1 MDGTMGSKYIA
12 NCKACGF
19 RSEELYTGFGFQGAG
34 DHYMWPS
41 ICPQCRSF
49 GLKDQRHPP
58 QHCRRCKA
66 VVVFYGSEDFSKK
79 YFPDITKVEP
89 VGEDTSRNIL
99 DGRHVCPECGKVAL
113 IFEAKGD
120 WA

>member
-1 MDGTMGSKYIA
+1 MEMGSKYIA
-12 NCKACGF
+12 QCKACGF

-41 ICPQCRSF
+41 ICPKCHSF

-66 VVVFYGSEDFSKK
+66 EVVFYGSKDFSKR

-89 VGEDTSRNIL
+89 VGEDTSSNIQ

-113 IFEAKGD
+113 VFEGRGD
-120 WA
+120 WS